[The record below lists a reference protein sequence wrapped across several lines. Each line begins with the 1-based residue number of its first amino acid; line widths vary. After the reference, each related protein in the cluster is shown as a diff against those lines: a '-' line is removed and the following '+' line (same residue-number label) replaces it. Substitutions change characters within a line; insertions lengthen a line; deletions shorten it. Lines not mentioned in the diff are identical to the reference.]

1 MRPLPDVPTAGPDDL
16 VVDLLPRLEASRDR
30 RALVLDDDHLIGIV
44 TLADIT
50 RALSWLTTTSRPR
63 T

>member
-1 MRPLPDVPTAGPDDL
+1 MRPLSDVTTAGPDDL

-30 RALVLDDDHLIGIV
+30 RALVFGDGHLVGIV
-44 TLADIT
+44 TLADIS
-50 RALSWLTTTSRPR
+50 RALSWLAPATRPR